1 MAKDVYDM
9 TDEEIMS
16 MSNPPESD
24 DKEQSNPEETSEQE
38 ELQEDTQEVQDEEHS
53 EEQVNQEDTEDHEDT
68 ENKEELEESTVYSEN
83 NENNDNSSES
93 SDKIQKDTNNETPDY
108 EGFYKRVMAP
118 FKANGKSIQLNS
130 PEEAI
135 ALMQKGVDYT
145 RKMQDIARYRKPMMM
160 LEKANLLNEDQ
171 ISFFIDLS
179 NGNQEAIRKL
189 LKDKGIDT
197 LDLPSD
203 DEPINYQAGSHK
215 LSDTEVEL
223 TEQVKELQVQE
234 GGPEFLKEVLAYD
247 QQSRNA
253 IYAEPRVLSI
263 LFNQKKSG
271 IYQRITDEVE
281 RQRLLGQIPDNVPFI
296 NAYNAVGQMLF
307 GPKSQSRNGSQPL
320 ARKPAITS
328 NKLNNTQ
335 RAKSAGI
342 TRTSGKASR
351 VTKNPLTMSDEEFIK
366 MFGE

>member
-9 TDEEIMS
+9 TDEEIMN

-24 DKEQSNPEETSEQE
+24 DKEQSDPEDTSANE
-38 ELQEDTQEVQDEEHS
+38 ELQEDQKDTEEVQEEEHS
-53 EEQVNQEDTEDHEDT
+53 EDQVNQEDTEDT
-68 ENKEELEESTVYSEN
+68 ENKEELEENNVYQEN
-83 NENNDNSSES
+83 SDNSSES
-93 SDKIQKDTNNETPDY
+93 SDKIQKDTNDETPDY

-203 DEPINYQAGSHK
+203 DEPINYNAGTHK
-215 LSDTEVEL
+215 ISDTEVEL

-247 QQSRNA
+247 QASRNN
-253 IYAEPRVLSI
+253 IYAEPRILSI

-271 IYQRITDEVE
+271 IYQKIADEVE
-281 RQRLLGQIPDNVPFI
+281 RQRILGQIPDNVPFI

-342 TRTSGKASR
+342 TRTSGKAAR
-351 VTKNPLTMSDEEFIK
+351 VNKNPLTMSDEEFIK

>member
-9 TDEEIMS
+9 TDEEIMN

-24 DKEQSNPEETSEQE
+24 DKEQSDPEETSDKE
-38 ELQEDTQEVQDEEHS
+38 ELQENTEEVQDEEQS
-53 EEQVNQEDTEDHEDT
+53 EDQVNTEDNEED
-68 ENKEELEESTVYSEN
+68 ENKEELKEN
-83 NENNDNSSES
+83 NVYVENNDNSSES

-215 LSDTEVEL
+215 ISDTEVEL
-223 TEQVKELQVQE
+223 TEQVKELQVQD
-234 GGPEFLKEVLAYD
+234 GGPEFLKEVLGYD
-247 QQSRNA
+247 QQSRNS
-253 IYAEPRVLSI
+253 IYAEPKILSI

-271 IYQRITDEVE
+271 IYQQIADEVE
-281 RQRLLGQIPDNVPFI
+281 RRRVLGEIPPDVPFI
-296 NAYNAVGQMLF
+296 NAYNVVGQMLF
-307 GPKSQSRNGSQPL
+307 GQQNQSRKGSQPL

-342 TRTSGKASR
+342 TRTSGKAAR